1 MSDTGTAAEGVVPEA
16 GPAAEPAVTPTG
28 FAPRWAVIGIFLML
42 FVGALAYARDFLMPV
57 VLAIL
62 LQLVF
67 SPVRRQLERW
77 GLPSG
82 LAATLIVGALVAG
95 LAGGV
100 AGLAVPASAWVDR
113 APVIGRELREKFE
126 ELRGVTEG
134 VEEAAKQVDEITKAE
149 DEPGVQRVRVED
161 EGNALA
167 VAMSLPAVLAQVVFT
182 LVLLF
187 FLLSSGDMFYEKIV
201 AVLPTFRDKR
211 RAIRIAYDIER
222 KVSRYLFTIS
232 LINAVLGLAIGIAM
246 WWLGMPNPA
255 LFGILGFLLNFIPYV
270 GALVGVASAVVVA
283 IVSLDTLE
291 QAFVVGA
298 TYFAL
303 TSIEGQFITP
313 YFVGRNLRLNTVVVF
328 LSVTLFAWLWSVVG
342 MLVATPLLV
351 AIRTFCDHVP
361 GLQNLGHF
369 LSARGA
375 ELEVAETPAPKEG

>member
-375 ELEVAETPAPKEG
+375 ELEVLETPPEKGG

>member
-1 MSDTGTAAEGVVPEA
+1 MGEAEATPASE
-16 GPAAEPAVTPTG
+16 PAATSVPAL
-28 FAPRWAVIGIFLML
+28 APRWAVIGIFLML

-100 AGLAVPASAWVDR
+100 AGLAVPAATWIDR
-113 APVIGRELREKFE
+113 APEIGREIRWKFE

-134 VEEAAKQVDEITKAE
+134 VEEAARQVDEITKGE
-149 DEPGVQRVRVED
+149 DEPGVQRVRVEED
-161 EGNALA
+161 GNALA
-167 VAMSLPAVLAQVVFT
+167 LALSLPAVLAQVVFT
-182 LVLLF
+182 LILLF
-187 FLLSSGDMFYEKIV
+187 FLLASGDMFYEKIV

-222 KVSRYLFTIS
+222 KVSRYLFTIT
-232 LINAVLGLAIGIAM
+232 LINAALGLAIAVAM

-255 LFGILGFLLNFIPYV
+255 LFGILGFLLNYIPYV
-270 GALVGVASAVVVA
+270 GALVGVGTAVAVA
-283 IVSLDTLE
+283 IVSLPTLE
-291 QAFVVGA
+291 QAFIVGA

-303 TSIEGQFITP
+303 TSIEGQFVTP
-313 YFVGRNLRLNTVVVF
+313 WFVGRNLRLNTVVVF

-351 AIRTFCDHVP
+351 AIRTFCEHVP

-375 ELEVAETPAPKEG
+375 ELGTPETAPPKEG